1 MREELM
7 QKHLEKRGS
16 KPASES
22 HSGKR
27 AAPSK
32 STASKAA
39 SPKRAQS
46 YTRGVHHLALC
57 TDDIKK
63 TTEFYTRVL
72 GMPLIHALKVPP
84 GLGTGKGN
92 RGNPPYEEIRHYF
105 FDMGNDSTV
114 AFFEIPQGKE
124 PATNR
129 NAIGSM
135 QHCSFVVTPQRFR
148 DIEERLKANNVSYI
162 GPIPQMPGLD
172 GIYFM
177 DPNGIRLEFACQT
190 ADGDDPHVIECC
202 TQTKASALH
211 ELRTLPGVDEAWL
224 KEMTANLPD

>member
-1 MREELM
+1 MREEIM
-7 QKHLEKRGS
+7 QKHLEKSGS
-16 KPASES
+16 KPS
-22 HSGKR
+22 SGKL

-32 STASKAA
+32 GSAPQASSAKHVE
-39 SPKRAQS
+39 SF
-46 YTRGVHHLALC
+46 TRGVHHLALC

-84 GLGTGKGN
+84 GLGTGTGN
-92 RGNPPYEEIRHYF
+92 RGTPPYEEIRHYF
-105 FDMGNDSTV
+105 FDMGNDSTL

-135 QHCSFVVTPQRFR
+135 QHCSFVVTPKQFR

-177 DPNGIRLEFACQT
+177 DPNGIRLEFACQA
-190 ADGDDPHVIECC
+190 ADGNDPHVIECC
-202 TQTKASALH
+202 MQTKASALH

-224 KEMTANLPD
+224 DEMTANLPD

>member
-1 MREELM
+1 M
-7 QKHLEKRGS
+7 QKHLEKSGS
-16 KPASES
+16 KAKSES
-22 HSGKR
+22 ASGKR

-32 STASKAA
+32 GATPKASSA
-39 SPKRAQS
+39 KRAES
-46 YTRGVHHLALC
+46 FSRGVHHLALC

-84 GLGTGKGN
+84 GLGTGTGN

-114 AFFEIPQGKE
+114 AFFEIPKGKE
-124 PATNR
+124 PVTNR

-135 QHCSFVVTPQRFR
+135 QHCSFVVTPKRFC
-148 DIEERLKANNVSYI
+148 DIEERLKANNISYI

-177 DPNGIRLEFACQT
+177 DPNGIRLEFACQA

-224 KEMTANLPD
+224 REMTANLPD

>member
-1 MREELM
+1 M

-16 KPASES
+16 KPVSDS

-27 AAPSK
+27 AAPAK
-32 STASKAA
+32 SAA
-39 SPKRAQS
+39 HKSSSWQRAQS
-46 YTRGVHHLALC
+46 FTRGVHHLALC

-177 DPNGIRLEFACQT
+177 DPNGIRLEFACQA

-224 KEMTANLPD
+224 EEMTANLPD

>member
-1 MREELM
+1 M
-7 QKHLEKRGS
+7 QKHLEKSGPKA
-16 KPASES
+16 KPESASA
-22 HSGKR
+22 KR
-27 AAPSK
+27 AAPPK
-32 STASKAA
+32 GAAPKASSA
-39 SPKRAQS
+39 KRAES
-46 YTRGVHHLALC
+46 FVRGVHHLALC

-84 GLGTGKGN
+84 GLGTGTGN

-105 FDMGNDSTV
+105 FDMGNDSTL
-114 AFFEIPQGKE
+114 AFFEIPHGKE
-124 PATNR
+124 PAANR

-135 QHCSFVVTPQRFR
+135 QHCSFVVTPKRFR
-148 DIEERLKANNVSYI
+148 EIEARLKANNISYI

-177 DPNGIRLEFACQT
+177 DPNGIRLEFACQA

-202 TQTKASALH
+202 VQTKASALH

-224 KEMTANLPD
+224 SEMTANLPD